1 MSPSH
6 PPSQTDPEGASIASI
21 AAPDGPIAD
30 RPQMPA
36 EYLIPATIEGI
47 LPWSHVDERLAAAM
61 VYWIATSGPGGRPR
75 VRPVDGLY
83 LDGILY
89 IGGSP
94 ATRWARDIAENPQ
107 VSVHLDG
114 GADVVIVEGRA
125 ELLQTGVVA
134 EVAEQLAEIS
144 NRKYP
149 QYGMTAASFGGPGPY
164 AIRPSLVF
172 AWTSFPSD
180 VTRFR
185 FPSAGD
191 D

>member
-1 MSPSH
+1 MSPSRQ
-6 PPSQTDPEGASIASI
+6 PSQTDPEGTP
-21 AAPDGPIAD
+21 AAPGGPIAD
-30 RPQMPA
+30 RPRMPA

-47 LPWSHVDERLAAAM
+47 LSWSHVDERLAAAT
-61 VYWIATSGPGGRPR
+61 VYWIATSGPGGQPR

-94 ATRWARDIAENPQ
+94 ATRWARDIAGNPQ

-149 QYGMTAASFGGPGPY
+149 QYAMTAASFGGPGPY
-164 AIRPSLVF
+164 AIRPRLVF
-172 AWTSFPSD
+172 AWTNFPSD